1 MVSARASTRSTFGR
15 SFRAFRSSLDISSSR
30 YTLPDGAS
38 LIRPTRAVGRIRHL
52 CRHPA
57 IQVIPR
63 NHALDRAPGE

>member
-1 MVSARASTRSTFGR
+1 MVSANASTRSTFGS

-52 CRHPA
+52 A

-63 NHALDRAPGE
+63 NHARDRAPGE